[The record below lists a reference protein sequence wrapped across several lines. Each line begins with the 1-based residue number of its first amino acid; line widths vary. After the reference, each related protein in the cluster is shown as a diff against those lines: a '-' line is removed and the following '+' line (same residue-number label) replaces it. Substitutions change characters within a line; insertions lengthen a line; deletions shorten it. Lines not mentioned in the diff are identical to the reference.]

1 MSLDSNVHDGTWA
14 KDGSTGHAYLT
25 LVPYESDD
33 GRLGAGYYYY
43 TSDDGTSPN
52 GEFPFILKRI
62 NSDRVGLFQAVS
74 FDGSSYSGYTYVQT
88 PETNGEFW
96 YEFSDG
102 TLSEEYTI
110 VFQGDRQTCTL
121 DGYVNCTLDKP
132 LRINEFQ
139 FPLTGQSRF
148 GSSYANGSDEFI
160 FDTMVHEFGH
170 ILGITSSWWK
180 QNAVHRSEFAN
191 EDEWDTFMASST
203 HIPSYRGARANAF
216 YKNVLNGSEAYIP
229 IEQYTVTLT
238 LENVIAAQTNT
249 AFKFVRASD
258 EIPAIMNISTG
269 ATTDGATFAA
279 ALAQQFTAAAVV
291 GGDLEILSGLSAS
304 SNGTTITI
312 TAHQSFT
319 VAATD
324 ANTQGMLVGINDDT
338 AQAPYYGAGSAGS
351 HWDEAHFG
359 NEMLSTAGSDGIDEK
374 MSGMT
379 IAALEDQGYPIRN
392 GPKMGYD
399 LTDAYSLPSASTVVA
414 SRSASTVVASRSV
427 DRRHHCCKPP
437 SSAKVDVRTTHK
449 LVRKEKHRK

>member
-1 MSLDSNVHDGTWA
+1 
-14 KDGSTGHAYLT
+14 
-25 LVPYESDD
+25 
-33 GRLGAGYYYY
+33 
-43 TSDDGTSPN
+43 
-52 GEFPFILKRI
+52 
-62 NSDRVGLFQAVS
+62 
-74 FDGSSYSGYTYVQT
+74 
-88 PETNGEFW
+88 
-96 YEFSDG
+96 
-102 TLSEEYTI
+102 
-110 VFQGDRQTCTL
+110 
-121 DGYVNCTLDKP
+121 
-132 LRINEFQ
+132 
-139 FPLTGQSRF
+139 
-148 GSSYANGSDEFI
+148 
-160 FDTMVHEFGH
+160 
-170 ILGITSSWWK
+170 
-180 QNAVHRSEFAN
+180 
-191 EDEWDTFMASST
+191 MASST

-238 LENVIAAQTNT
+238 QLNT
-249 AFKFVRASD
+249 FYKFVRSSD
-258 EIPAIMNISTG
+258 GMVAVVNVSTG
-269 ATTDGATFAA
+269 ATTDGATFATT
-279 ALAQQFTAAAVV
+279 LAQQFTAAAVAD
-291 GGDLEILSGLSAS
+291 GDLSILAGLSAS
-304 SNGTTITI
+304 SNGTVITI
-312 TAHQSFT
+312 TADQAFT

-324 ANTQGMLVGINDDT
+324 ANTQGILVGINDDT
-338 AQAPYYGAGSAGS
+338 AQAPYYGAGSRL